1 MQRYRGS
8 DDPSRKDPD
17 PPGPVYEPDVLIVG
31 DESVEA
37 VVQALKKIGINATVD
52 QKQPPL
58 GPFKVLR
65 LTAEVGSDLE
75 DLVEEA
81 MKDLIGPTTDQQ
93 RRSLDD
99 EPLIVQPNYVHGAPQ
114 MRGGVYAVPDPVTM
128 PDLDI
133 VPSAIGNGVKVLVL
147 DTAYNA
153 SPKVDPVF
161 PPPVPAVPPPEE
173 PPLSGELA
181 PAAGHCT
188 FVIGQI
194 LRVAPGATIM
204 TPRVVLDGSGV
215 GTDTTL
221 LTQLHQ
227 IMISGEIPH
236 LVNLSLGYYTLFDEP
251 PLAIHY
257 ALETLQ
263 NEGVVIVAAAGNED
277 DDRPW
282 YPAADTDVTVSVGAV
297 VRVNNQWARS
307 AYSNYGDWV
316 DFVARGLNEGPYIE
330 WTQQPQPYGGW
341 ARWGG
346 TSFST
351 PLVVG
356 QLAALMSAGSI
367 SAVDAVALL
376 QAQSAAAPA
385 DFPDA
390 KVVTPTQVWGQSD

>member
-1 MQRYRGS
+1 MQRYRGPG
-8 DDPSRKDPD
+8 DPARTDPD
-17 PPGPVYEPDVLIVG
+17 PPGPVYERDVLIVG
-31 DESVEA
+31 DASVER
-37 VVQALKKIGINATVD
+37 VQRELKSDGIIATVD
-52 QKQPPL
+52 EKAPPL
-58 GPFKVLR
+58 GPFKLLR
-65 LTAEVGSDLE
+65 LKPEGDTAAE
-75 DLVEEA
+75 DLVKQA
-81 MKDLIGPTTDQQ
+81 MEDLIGPGKAEQ
-93 RRSLDD
+93 RRGLDD
-99 EPLIVQPNYVHGAPQ
+99 EPLIVQPNYIHGAPQ

-133 VPSAIGNGVKVLVL
+133 VPSAIGAGVRVLVL

-161 PPPVPAVPPPEE
+161 TPPGPAVPPPED
-173 PPLSGELA
+173 PPLSGNLA
-181 PAAGHCT
+181 AAAGHCT

-194 LRVAPGATIM
+194 LRVAPGAEIM

-221 LTQLHQ
+221 LTQLND
-227 IMISGEIPH
+227 ILIDDDIPD
-236 LVNLSLGYYTLFDEP
+236 LINLSLGYYTLFDEP
-251 PLAIHY
+251 PLAIRS

-263 NEGVVIVAAAGNED
+263 SYNVVIVAAAGNED

-282 YPAADTDVTVSVGAV
+282 FPAADTECTVSVGAV

-356 QLAALMSAGSI
+356 LIAATMTAGGLSA
-367 SAVDAVALL
+367 ADAVAHLRTH
-376 QAQSAAAPA
+376 SASAPA

-390 KVVTPTQVWGQSD
+390 KVVTPTLLWPQSD

>member
-1 MQRYRGS
+1 MQRYRRPE
-8 DDPSRKDPD
+8 DPSRVEPD
-17 PPGPVYEPDVLIVG
+17 PPGPVYEPDVLIAG
-31 DESVEA
+31 DSSVKA
-37 VVQALKKIGINATVD
+37 VQAALKSIHIIATVD
-52 QKQPPL
+52 DKVPPL
-58 GPFKVLR
+58 GPFKLLR
-65 LTAEVGSDLE
+65 LEPEGNTAVA
-75 DLVEEA
+75 DLVEVA
-81 MKDLIGPTTDQQ
+81 MTDLVGPDKEQ
-93 RRSLDD
+93 RRRTLDD
-99 EPLIVQPNYVHGAPQ
+99 DPLIVQPNYIHGAPQ

-133 VPSAIGNGVKVLVL
+133 VPSAVGNGVKVLVL

-161 PPPVPAVPPPEE
+161 PPPGPAVPPPED
-173 PPLSGELA
+173 PPLSGNLA
-181 PAAGHCT
+181 AAAGHCT
-188 FVIGQI
+188 FVLGQI
-194 LRVAPGATIM
+194 LRVAPGAEIM

-215 GTDTTL
+215 GTDTQL

-227 IMISGEIPH
+227 IMITEEIPD
-236 LVNLSLGYYTLFDEP
+236 LLNLSLGYYTLFDEP
-251 PLAIHY
+251 PLAISA

-263 NEGVVIVAAAGNED
+263 NEGTVIVAAAGNED

-282 YPAADTDVTVSVGAV
+282 FPAADTERTVSVGAV
-297 VRVNNQWARS
+297 VRVNGVWARA
-307 AYSNYGDWV
+307 AYSNFGDWV

-356 QLAALMSAGSI
+356 QLAALMSAHSLSG
-367 SAVDAVALL
+367 VDAVALL
-376 QAQSAAAPA
+376 QSLSAAAPA

-390 KVVTPTQVWGQSD
+390 KVIAPTLLWGQSD

>member
-1 MQRYRGS
+1 MQRYRGTG
-8 DDPSRKDPD
+8 DPSRQDPD
-17 PPGPVYEPDVLIVG
+17 PSGPVYVPDVLIAG
-31 DESVEA
+31 DQSIRA
-37 VVQALKKIGINATVD
+37 VQEALKAVGIEATVD
-52 QKQPPL
+52 EKAPPM
-58 GPFKVLR
+58 GPFKLLR
-65 LTAEVGSDLE
+65 LTPEGDTSSE
-75 DLVEEA
+75 DLVEDA
-81 MKDLIGPTTDQQ
+81 MKVLVGESKP
-93 RRSLDD
+93 RASSSEE
-99 EPLIVQPNYVHGAPQ
+99 EPLIVQPNYIHGAPQ

-133 VPSAIGNGVKVLVL
+133 VPSAIGAGIKVLVL

-161 PPPVPAVPPPEE
+161 PPPVPSEPPPED
-173 PPLSGELA
+173 PPLSGDLA
-181 PAAGHCT
+181 AAAGNCT

-204 TPRVVLDGSGV
+204 TPRVVLDGNGV

-251 PLAIHY
+251 PLAIGY

-282 YPAADTDVTVSVGAV
+282 YPAADTDRTVSVGAV
-297 VRVNNQWARS
+297 VRVNNQWARA
-307 AYSNYGDWV
+307 AYSNYGTWV

-356 QLAALMSAGSI
+356 QLAALMAAGGI
-367 SAVDAVALL
+367 SAVDAVTLL
-376 QAQSAAAPA
+376 QSLSATAPA
-385 DFPDA
+385 DFPGA
-390 KVVTPTQVWGQSD
+390 KVVTPTLLWGQSD

>member
-1 MQRYRGS
+1 MQRYRGPE
-8 DDPSRKDPD
+8 DPSRKDPE
-17 PPGPVYEPDVLIVG
+17 PLGPAYEPDVLIVG
-31 DESVEA
+31 DQSVEA
-37 VVQALKKIGINATVD
+37 VQEDLKKIGIQATID
-52 QKQPPL
+52 QEAPPL
-58 GPFKVLR
+58 GPFKLLR
-65 LTAEVGSDLE
+65 LSQEMGGTVE
-75 DLVEEA
+75 DLVKDA
-81 MKDLIGPTTDQQ
+81 MKVLTPPEKAQA
-93 RRSLDD
+93 RSVED
-99 EPLIVQPNYVHGAPQ
+99 EPLIVQPNYIHGAPQ

-133 VPSAIGNGVKVLVL
+133 VPSAIGSGVKVLVM
-147 DTAYNA
+147 DTAYNS

-161 PPPVPAVPPPEE
+161 PPPVPAVPPPEQ

-227 IMISGEIPH
+227 IMISGDIPH

-251 PLAIHY
+251 PLAISY

-263 NEGVVIVAAAGNED
+263 SEGVVIVAAAGNDD

-282 YPAADTDVTVSVGAV
+282 YPAADTERTVSVGAV
-297 VRVNNQWARS
+297 VRVNNQWARA

-367 SAVDAVALL
+367 SAVDAVTLL
-376 QAQSAAAPA
+376 QSQSAAAPA

-390 KVVTPTQVWGQSD
+390 KVVSPTLLWGQSD

>member
-1 MQRYRGS
+1 
-8 DDPSRKDPD
+8 
-17 PPGPVYEPDVLIVG
+17 
-31 DESVEA
+31 
-37 VVQALKKIGINATVD
+37 
-52 QKQPPL
+52 
-58 GPFKVLR
+58 
-65 LTAEVGSDLE
+65 
-75 DLVEEA
+75 
-81 MKDLIGPTTDQQ
+81 
-93 RRSLDD
+93 
-99 EPLIVQPNYVHGAPQ
+99 
-114 MRGGVYAVPDPVTM
+114 M

-147 DTAYNA
+147 DTAYCA

-161 PPPVPAVPPPEE
+161 PPPSPAVPPPEL
-173 PPLSGELA
+173 PPLSGNLA
-181 PAAGHCT
+181 PAAAHCT

-204 TPRVVLDGSGV
+204 TPRVVLDGNGI

-221 LTQLHQ
+221 LTQLNQ
-227 IMISGEIPH
+227 IMISGDLPH

-251 PLAIHY
+251 PLAIGY

-282 YPAADTDVTVSVGAV
+282 YPAADTERTVSVGAL
-297 VRVNNQWARS
+297 VRVNNQWARA
-307 AYSNYGDWV
+307 AYSNDGDWV

-367 SAVDAVALL
+367 SATDAVALL
-376 QAQSAAAPA
+376 QSQSAAAPA

-390 KVVTPTQVWGQSD
+390 KVVSPTLLWGQSD

>member
-1 MQRYRGS
+1 MQRYRGPE
-8 DDPSRKDPD
+8 DPSRKDPE
-17 PPGPVYEPDVLIVG
+17 PLGPAYEPDVLIVG
-31 DESVEA
+31 DQSVEA
-37 VVQALKKIGINATVD
+37 VQEDLKKIGIQATID
-52 QKQPPL
+52 QEAPPL
-58 GPFKVLR
+58 GPFKLLR
-65 LTAEVGSDLE
+65 LSQETGGSVE
-75 DLVEEA
+75 DLVEDA
-81 MKDLIGPTTDQQ
+81 MKVLTPPEKAQA
-93 RRSLDD
+93 RSVED
-99 EPLIVQPNYVHGAPQ
+99 EPLIVQPNYIHGAPQ

-133 VPSAIGNGVKVLVL
+133 VPSAIGSGVKVLVM
-147 DTAYNA
+147 DTAYCA

-161 PPPVPAVPPPEE
+161 PSPGPAVPPPED
-173 PPLSGELA
+173 PPLSGNLA
-181 PAAGHCT
+181 AAAAHCT

-204 TPRVVLDGSGV
+204 TPRVVLDGTGV

-221 LTQLHQ
+221 LTQLNQ
-227 IMISGEIPH
+227 IMISGDLPH

-297 VRVNNQWARS
+297 VRVNNQWARA

-316 DFVARGLNEGPYIE
+316 DLVARGLNEGPYLE

-367 SAVDAVALL
+367 SAVDAVTLL
-376 QAQSAAAPA
+376 QSQSAAAPA

-390 KVVTPTQVWGQSD
+390 KVVSPTLLWGQSD